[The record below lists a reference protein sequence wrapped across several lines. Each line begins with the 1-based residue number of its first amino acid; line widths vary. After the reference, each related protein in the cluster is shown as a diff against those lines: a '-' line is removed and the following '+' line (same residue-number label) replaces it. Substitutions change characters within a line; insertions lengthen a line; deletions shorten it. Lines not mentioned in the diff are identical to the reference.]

1 MALTTSL
8 TFFVTFGL
16 FGLLSSFS
24 PCLFPLLPSYVATAV
39 RAKQSKKQAFIS
51 SLFLIMGILIVFF
64 SIGLLSKFIGDFLFQ
79 NQSLFSRIQGSLL
92 VIAGLIMIKPPSF
105 IYNIRLPDKLQQAIY
120 NEESAKNMYIFSFG
134 LGLVYTIIAAP
145 CAAGYFLAVWILLAK
160 FVLVE
165 QLFLVAAFSL
175 GAGLPFIIM
184 SLYLPQISG
193 GTIGKIHS
201 ASSKVTLVLGLIFIA
216 IGVWLII
223 DTSKISLIF

>member
-1 MALTTSL
+1 MALITSL
-8 TFFVTFGL
+8 TVFLT

-51 SLFLIMGILIVFF
+51 SLFLVAGILIVFF
-64 SIGLLSKFIGDFLFQ
+64 VIGLLSKFIGDFLLA
-79 NQSLFSRIQGSLL
+79 NLVLFSRIQGSLL
-92 VIAGLIMIKPPSF
+92 IIAGLIMLKPPGF

-145 CAAGYFLAVWILLAK
+145 CAAGYFLYVWISLAE
-160 FVLVE
+160 FVILD

-201 ASSKVTLVLGLIFIA
+201 ASSKITLVLGLVFIA
-216 IGVWLII
+216 IGIWLII
-223 DTSKISLIF
+223 DTSTVSIIF